1 MVSKST
7 LSLLEMETI
16 EDYFEY
22 ILESKANGQH
32 AQARELFGEL
42 SEGMQGQR
50 AEFFNWVETTY
61 YYEAQDTDG
70 QDEMQA
76 LVYYFT
82 GRQK

>member
-1 MVSKST
+1 MVSKTAIAMLGFET
-7 LSLLEMETI
+7 L

-32 AQARELFGEL
+32 AQARELFREL